1 MPAHADENCLMNRIF
16 ALLSC
21 LLINFVAHAGEEPIV
36 YSEIESNVNYQQ
48 VTELAYVPA
57 DARLTYANDNPQLQ
71 YGLLWLPAALE
82 PKAKAPLVVLIH
94 GGCWLNA
101 YDIQHTFP
109 TSTAL
114 AQAGYA
120 VWSLE
125 YRRTGDPGGGW
136 PGTFDDIRAGLAYLP
151 KLQEYPVDLNRVA
164 VVGHSAGGHLALLA
178 GTEADGLQAVVGL
191 AAITDIIEYSKGGNS
206 CQAAT
211 PKFMGGS
218 YAERPDAY
226 AAANPAGKPMRST
239 TVLLQGDLDAIVPLR
254 QSTLVEATVHVQE
267 GAGHFDWVHPG
278 TPAFQ
283 LLLATLDETLQP

>member
-1 MPAHADENCLMNRIF
+1 MNRTF

-21 LLINFVAHAGEEPIV
+21 LLLNFVAYAGEERVIYPEV
-36 YSEIESNVNYQQ
+36 ESNVSYQQ
-48 VTELAYVPA
+48 VTELAYTPA
-57 DARLTYANDNPQLQ
+57 GARLEYAHDNLELQ
-71 YGLLWLPAALE
+71 YGLLWLPDALYSRE
-82 PKAKAPLVVLIH
+82 KAPLVVLIH

-109 TSTAL
+109 LSTAL

-151 KLQEYPVDLNRVA
+151 ELREYAVDLNRVA

-178 GTEADGLQAVVGL
+178 GAETGGLQVLIGL
-191 AAITDIIEYSKGGNS
+191 AAITDIIEYSKGNNS
-206 CQAAT
+206 CQAAA

-218 YAERPDAY
+218 YEERPDAY
-226 AAANPAGKPMRST
+226 AEANPAGKQMRTT
-239 TVLLQGDLDAIVPLR
+239 TVLLQGDMDTIVPVN
-254 QSTLVEATVHVQE
+254 QSTLMKAMVHVQQ

-278 TPAFQ
+278 TAAFR
-283 LLLATLDETLQP
+283 LLLMTLDESLKP